1 MARPAFEPTDS
12 QRKLVQNYATVG
24 TRQED
29 IAQILDIDLKTLRK
43 HFRQE
48 LTHGKINANAE
59 VAKSLYTQC
68 LGGNTTAMI
77 FWLKTQAKWREM
89 DEDKD
94 DKDPPPL
101 AMNFSVSPDIGDT
114 VITRGE
120 KRDE

>member
-29 IAQILDIDLKTLRK
+29 IAQVLDIDLKTLRK

-89 DEDKD
+89 DEAD
-94 DKDPPPL
+94 DKEPTPL
-101 AMNFSVSPDIGDT
+101 NITFNVKPDIGDT
-114 VITRGE
+114 TVTLGKPRAE
-120 KRDE
+120 S